1 VREEYFKG
9 FDIILGAVDS
19 FETRFAINRICV
31 FPRLAAEKSQKRE
44 IGALGAMMS
53 ALFAA

>member
-1 VREEYFKG
+1 MREEYFKG